1 MPATT
6 SKLRLRFVAEADLSA
21 NDHAVI
27 SALLVSAFPEYAGTF
42 CAASWYGGR
51 PDHRL
56 WLKRRMAPW
65 WPISISSAES

>member
-21 NDHAVI
+21 NDQAVI

-56 WLKRRMAPW
+56 
-65 WPISISSAES
+65 